1 MNLFNEDNFLHV
13 FLNRV
18 GDIVIANLLFL
29 VCSIPLF
36 TAGASLTALYH
47 CMLRIARGT
56 NTGITRMFFKSFRE
70 NFKQATGAWL
80 ILAAAAAILLLNIRF
95 LLTSPSPAA
104 KPLLLLSCGVLILV
118 FVEGLYLFPVL
129 AAFSN
134 RLGALMKNA
143 FLFAFIHFPTTL
155 ACALLLLLPLLMT
168 YRDLALLPLYAFCW
182 AFFGFGLIAYIQSLL
197 MYRFFRKYLPGEE
210 KPEQE

>member
-1 MNLFNEDNFLHV
+1 MDLFNEDNFLHI

-36 TAGASLTALYH
+36 TIGASLTALYH
-47 CMLRIARGT
+47 CMLRIVKG
-56 NTGITRMFFKSFRE
+56 NNVGITRMFFKSFRE

-80 ILAAAAAILLLNIRF
+80 VIVAVTAVLLLNIRF
-95 LLTSPSPAA
+95 LLASPSLAA

-118 FVEGLYLFPVL
+118 FLEALYLFPVL

-134 RLGALMKNA
+134 HLGALMKNA
-143 FLFAFIHFPTTL
+143 FLFAFMHFPTTL

-168 YRDLALLPLYAFCW
+168 YRDLGLLPLYAFCW
-182 AFFGFGLIAYIQSLL
+182 TFFGFGLIAYIQSLL
-197 MYRFFRKYLPGEE
+197 IYRFFRKYLPGEE